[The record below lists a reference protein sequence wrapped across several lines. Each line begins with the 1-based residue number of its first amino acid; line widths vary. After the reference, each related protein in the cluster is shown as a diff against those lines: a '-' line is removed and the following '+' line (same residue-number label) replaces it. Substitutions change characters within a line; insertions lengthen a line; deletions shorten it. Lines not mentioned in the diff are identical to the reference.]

1 MSEKNIGKKRR
12 LTRAHWLILIGLIII
27 TIMGISGI
35 LAPWIAD
42 KDPHA
47 MTLENRLIGPSAE
60 HWFGLDENGS
70 DIFAKIIYGARVS
83 LGVAWIV
90 VMIGGTVGLIIGSI
104 AGFYGRW
111 IDQAIMRVVD
121 MIYAFP
127 GFLLA
132 LSLVAVLGP
141 SVRNLI
147 IALCLT
153 SWTGFARLVR
163 GEVLHLKEREHVQ
176 AARALGAGTLR
187 TVIVHIWPNL
197 IGLLIVQAT
206 FSMAATIIAESGL
219 SFLGLG
225 VPPSTPTWGSLLN
238 SGRRVLSDAP
248 HLSLIPGCAIL
259 LLVLGFN
266 LFGDGLRDLLDP
278 KQKVRGN

>member
-1 MSEKNIGKKRR
+1 MKLQKKIARSQY
-12 LTRAHWLILIGLIII
+12 LIFFGVSIIVFMGLL
-27 TIMGISGI
+27 GL
-35 LAPWIAD
+35 LAPWLAQQ
-42 KDPHA
+42 DPHA
-47 MTLENRLIGPSAE
+47 MSLADRLAGPSSK

-70 DIFAKIIYGARVS
+70 DVFAKIVYGARVS
-83 LGVAWIV
+83 LGVAWLV
-90 VMIGGTVGLIIGSI
+90 VMISGTVGLIVGSI

-111 IDQAIMRVVD
+111 ADQVIMRIVD

-132 LSLVAVLGP
+132 LALVAVLGP
-141 SVRNLI
+141 SVKNLI
-147 IALCLT
+147 FALCLT

-176 AARALGAGTLR
+176 AARALGAGSLR
-187 TVIVHIWPNL
+187 TIVVHIWPNL

-206 FSMAATIIAESGL
+206 FAMAATIISESGL

-248 HLSLIPGCAIL
+248 HLSLIPGAAIL

-278 KQKVRGN
+278 KQKTRRI

>member
-1 MSEKNIGKKRR
+1 M
-12 LTRAHWLILIGLIII
+12 RAHWLILIGLTIILI
-27 TIMGISGI
+27 IAFAGIF
-35 LAPWIAD
+35 APWITSQ
-42 KDPHA
+42 DPHKMSLPDQFA
-47 MTLENRLIGPSAE
+47 GPSWN

-70 DIFAKIIYGARVS
+70 DIFSKIAYGARVS
-83 LGVAWIV
+83 LGVAWTV
-90 VMIGGTVGLIIGSI
+90 VMIGGTIGLIVGSI

-111 IDQAIMRVVD
+111 VDQGIMRIVD

-187 TVIVHIWPNL
+187 TVVVHIWPNL

-206 FSMAATIIAESGL
+206 FAMAATIIAEAGL

-238 SGRRVLSDAP
+238 SGRRVLSSAP